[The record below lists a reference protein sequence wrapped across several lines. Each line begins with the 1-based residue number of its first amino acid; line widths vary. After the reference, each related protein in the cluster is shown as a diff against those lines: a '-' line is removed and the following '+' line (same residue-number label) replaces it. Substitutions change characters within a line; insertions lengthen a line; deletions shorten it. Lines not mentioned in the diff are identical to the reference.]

1 MNKTVLTVIL
11 SLVAGIA
18 IGAWSSSDSRP
29 DTGAG
34 KDMADHLDA
43 DAPAAERLA
52 ALERIVAEEREARL
66 VLEELLQ
73 ALLDDF
79 DRIDTADLQQL
90 LQQAARSRVQMEQL
104 EAEQAAS
111 SEARRRVVR
120 DYADLRIARLVNGG
134 FTEARANQIRQLE
147 DQVRMEVL
155 QAEYEA
161 QLDGAALSPWDQ
173 AMNYQASLREKLGDA
188 EFANYLQAQGGQSSI
203 TVRDVIGSSPAS
215 RAGLRPGD
223 QIVGYDGERV
233 FSMFELKSM
242 TFGGNPG
249 EDVVVDIER
258 DGQRMQLV
266 LPRGPIGITGNG
278 AGMNYRYGFG
288 G

>member
-18 IGAWSSSDSRP
+18 IGAWSTSDSQP
-29 DTGAG
+29 DTGTGIAASDHFDAG
-34 KDMADHLDA
+34 
-43 DAPAAERLA
+43 APDAERLA
-52 ALERIVAEEREARL
+52 ALERIVAEERQARL
-66 VLEELLQ
+66 VIEEQLH
-73 ALLDDF
+73 ALLADF
-79 DRIDTADLQQL
+79 DRIDTAALQEL
-90 LQQAARSRVQMEQL
+90 LRQMARSRNQMQQVE
-104 EAEQAAS
+104 EEQAATR
-111 SEARRRVVR
+111 EARRVMRNYS
-120 DYADLRIARLVNGG
+120 DMRIARLVNGG

-147 DQVRMEVL
+147 DEARMEVL

-161 QLDGAALSPWDQ
+161 QLDGTALTPWDQ
-173 AMNYQASLREKLGDA
+173 AMNYQATMRDRLGDA

-215 RAGLRPGD
+215 RAGLQPGD

-233 FSMFELKSM
+233 FSMYELKSRS
-242 TFGGNPG
+242 FGGNPG

-266 LPRGPIGITGNG
+266 LPRGPMGITGSG